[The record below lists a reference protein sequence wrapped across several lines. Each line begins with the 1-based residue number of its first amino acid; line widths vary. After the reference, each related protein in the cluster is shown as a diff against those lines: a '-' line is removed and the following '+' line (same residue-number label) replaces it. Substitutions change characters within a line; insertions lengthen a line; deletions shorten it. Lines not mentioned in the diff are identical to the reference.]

1 MKKSFIILFL
11 GSMACVKVIATGST
25 VVGKTT
31 RLNRE
36 MVQVKADLRLR
47 NQLIKAIDDGK
58 KEFLQDNN
66 LWEFGIYEI
75 SIMEGR
81 VLLTGVVR
89 NDSTKN
95 YIIKKIAENI
105 KVRELLDELK
115 VGNTKISRTKDFFI
129 KKNLEAK
136 LLFKYRIRSLNYEV
150 SIMNGNAYLIGI
162 AQDRTELELLANIAS
177 ITKGV
182 RKVISYVIT
191 VDSGKK
197 IKIDFTN

>member
-1 MKKSFIILFL
+1 
-11 GSMACVKVIATGST
+11 MACVKVIATGST